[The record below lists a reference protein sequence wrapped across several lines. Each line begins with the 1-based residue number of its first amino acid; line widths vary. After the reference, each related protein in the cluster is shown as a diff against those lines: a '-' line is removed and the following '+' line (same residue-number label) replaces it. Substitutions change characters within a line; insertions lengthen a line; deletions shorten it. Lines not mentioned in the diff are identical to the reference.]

1 MNKVVV
7 MASGEGSNFSA
18 IVDSGIKVDK
28 VITDNPNANVIKR
41 AEKVGIPCISFDRKE
56 GDRKY
61 GSGWCDRMVDESIPE
76 DVSLIVLA
84 GYMRI
89 LSPYFVKKWADKII
103 NIHPSLLPAFGGGC
117 HAIKDT
123 WEYGCKVFGVT
134 VHWVTEEVDEGPII
148 TQRAIHKFEEDTLE
162 SITGRIHRVEHYTY
176 SDAIKKILRGEIK
189 CGKLNTVG
197 LETTNHK
204 RQVCLLQ

>member
-18 IVDSGIKVDK
+18 IVDFGIKVDK

-41 AEKVGIPCISFDRKE
+41 AEKVGVPCISFDRKG
-56 GDRKY
+56 GDQKY
-61 GSGWCDRMVDESIPE
+61 GFGWCDRMVDETIPE

-148 TQRAIHKFEEDTLE
+148 TQRAIHKFDDDTLE
-162 SITGRIHRVEHYTY
+162 SITDKIHRVEHYTY
-176 SDAIKKILRGEIK
+176 PDAIKKIIRGEIK

-197 LETTNHK
+197 LETTDHK
-204 RQVCLLQ
+204 RQVRRLQ

>member
-1 MNKVVV
+1 MKKVVV
-7 MASGEGSNFSA
+7 LTSGEGSNFSA
-18 IVDSGIKVDK
+18 IVDFGIKVDK

-61 GSGWCDRMVDESIPE
+61 GSGWCDRMVDETIPE
-76 DVSLIVLA
+76 DVDLIVLA

-89 LSPYFVKKWADKII
+89 LSPYFVKKWKDKII

-117 HAIKDT
+117 HAIRDT

-134 VHWVTEEVDEGPII
+134 VHWVIEEVDAGPII
-148 TQRAIHKFEEDTLE
+148 TQRAIHKFDDDSLE
-162 SITGRIHRVEHYTY
+162 SITEKIHRVEHYVYPET
-176 SDAIKKILRGEIK
+176 IKKIIS
-189 CGKLNTVG
+189 
-197 LETTNHK
+197 
-204 RQVCLLQ
+204 

>member
-1 MNKVVV
+1 MKKVVV

-18 IVDSGIKVDK
+18 IVDFWIKVDK

-41 AEKVGIPCISFDRKE
+41 AEKVGVPCISFDRKG
-56 GDRKY
+56 GDQKY
-61 GSGWCDRMVDESIPE
+61 GFGWCDRMVDETIPE

-176 SDAIKKILRGEIK
+176 PDAIKKILRGEIK

-197 LETTNHK
+197 LETTDHK
-204 RQVCLLQ
+204 RQVRRLQ

>member
-1 MNKVVV
+1 

-18 IVDSGIKVDK
+18 IVDFGIKVDR
-28 VITDNPNANVIKR
+28 VITDNKNANVIKR
-41 AEKVGIPCISFDRKE
+41 AEKADVPVFVFDRKE

-61 GSGWCDRMVDESIPE
+61 GFGWCDRKVDETIPE

-89 LSPYFVKKWADKII
+89 LPPYFVKKWEDKII

-134 VHWVTEEVDEGPII
+134 VHWVVEEVDAGPII
-148 TQRAIHKFEEDTLE
+148 TQRAIHKFDDDTLE
-162 SITGRIHRVEHYTY
+162 LITGRIQRVEHYTY
-176 SDAIKKILRGEIK
+176 PDVIKKILQGEII

-197 LETTNHK
+197 LETTDHK